1 MTHEVVVE
9 AGAREALEGMLG
21 ELESTDRR
29 EREMVTRA
37 ITALEPDGW
46 RGVDHGLQDEASS
59 SVRCS
64 RARV

>member
-29 EREMVTRA
+29 EREMATRA

-46 RGVDHGLQDEASS
+46 RGVDHGLQDEASD
-59 SVRCS
+59 CYS
-64 RARV
+64 RACV